1 MNDMPRAGHKNKGA
15 ARRFP
20 GMKIT
25 LVRSISD
32 EGDFLTGLSG
42 NLFRGLSGVD
52 ADSPLFGDG

>member
-1 MNDMPRAGHKNKGA
+1 
-15 ARRFP
+15 
-20 GMKIT
+20 MKIT

-52 ADSPLFGDG
+52 ADSPLFGDGYWKMVLTMMFVAPW